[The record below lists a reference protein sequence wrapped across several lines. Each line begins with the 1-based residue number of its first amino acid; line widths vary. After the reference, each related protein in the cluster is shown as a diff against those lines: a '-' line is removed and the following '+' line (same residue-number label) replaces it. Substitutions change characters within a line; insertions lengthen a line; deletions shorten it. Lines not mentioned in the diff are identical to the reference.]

1 MRKAHSIRAQLL
13 FIEQVDLIEYL
24 DARYLICIDL
34 SKNFIYRIY
43 LLFEIRVRSI
53 NDMKDEIRST
63 DLIER

>member
-34 SKNFIYRIY
+34 GKNLVYRID
-43 LLFEIRVRSI
+43 LLFEISI
-53 NDMKDEIRST
+53 
-63 DLIER
+63 